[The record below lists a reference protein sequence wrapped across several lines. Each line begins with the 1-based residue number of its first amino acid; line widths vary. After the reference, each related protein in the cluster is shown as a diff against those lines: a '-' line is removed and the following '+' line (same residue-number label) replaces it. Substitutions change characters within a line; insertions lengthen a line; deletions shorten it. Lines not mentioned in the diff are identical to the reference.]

1 MHTPST
7 HITRV
12 FSVRNAPQV
21 QIVFNHHSECATLS
35 CDFPMKTLRAP
46 LLWGIQ
52 SF

>member
-35 CDFPMKTLRAP
+35 CDFPMKILRAP